1 MSIKFVKRKLLCNN
15 LKIIKVP
22 APFPDFFPYYYSI
35 ITESV
40 DIETVTKETEQ
51 INGLVLHPDTKI
63 IVYGEEFIIKEVSI
77 VEEGVLCN
85 CYDEK
90 ITDMDKFNEKMEII
104 DELNS
109 CILKSKMGNMQE
121 QLFAGDI
128 YNEYNKLVRIY
139 LDKGDI
145 NNENILRYNFNW
157 SRLKNGGDK

>member
-22 APFPDFFPYYYSI
+22 APFSDFFPYYYSM
-35 ITESV
+35 ITENV

-77 VEEGVLCN
+77 VEEGILCN

-109 CILKSKMGNMQE
+109 CILKSKMGDMQE

-128 YNEYNKLVRIY
+128 YNEYNKLIRIY
-139 LDKGDI
+139 LDKGDM
-145 NNENILRYNFNW
+145 NNENIL
-157 SRLKNGGDK
+157 

>member
-1 MSIKFVKRKLLCNN
+1 MFVKFVKRKLLCNN

-22 APFPDFFPYYYSI
+22 SLLPDFFPYYYSI

-51 INGLVLHPDTKI
+51 ITGLVLHPDTKI

-104 DELNS
+104 DALNS
-109 CILKSKMGNMQE
+109 CILNSNPNNVHL

-128 YNEYNKLVRIY
+128 YNEYSELIKIY
-139 LDKGDI
+139 L
-145 NNENILRYNFNW
+145 
-157 SRLKNGGDK
+157 

>member
-1 MSIKFVKRKLLCNN
+1 MLIRFVKRKLLCNN

-22 APFPDFFPYYYSI
+22 APFSDFFPYYYSM

-90 ITDMDKFNEKMEII
+90 MEII

-109 CILKSKMGNMQE
+109 CILKSKMGDMQE

-128 YNEYNKLVRIY
+128 YNEYNKLIRIY
-139 LDKGDI
+139 LDKGDM
-145 NNENILRYNFNW
+145 NN
-157 SRLKNGGDK
+157 G

>member
-22 APFPDFFPYYYSI
+22 TTYSSFFPYYYSI
-35 ITESV
+35 VTESV

-77 VEEGVLCN
+77 VEDGVLCN

-104 DELNS
+104 DALNS
-109 CILKSKMGNMQE
+109 CILNSNPNNVHL

-128 YNEYNKLVRIY
+128 YNEYSKLIRIY
-139 LDKGDI
+139 LDKENM
-145 NNENILRYNFNW
+145 NNENIL
-157 SRLKNGGDK
+157 